1 MIEFLQ
7 SASFRRLLLSLCGIA
22 IPALNNKLGLSLS
35 ETQIAELLA
44 FVAAIVVTSKAGDA
58 HVAGKEAAATV
69 KTIGDAKAVFAEPAP
84 VAPEVKP

>member
-22 IPALNNKLGLSLS
+22 VPALNNKLGLSLS

-44 FVAAIVVTSKAGDA
+44 FVATIVVTSKVGDA
-58 HVAGKEAAATV
+58 HVAGKEAAVAV
-69 KTIGDAKAVFAEPAP
+69 KTIGDAKAVFAETP
-84 VAPEVKP
+84 APEVKP